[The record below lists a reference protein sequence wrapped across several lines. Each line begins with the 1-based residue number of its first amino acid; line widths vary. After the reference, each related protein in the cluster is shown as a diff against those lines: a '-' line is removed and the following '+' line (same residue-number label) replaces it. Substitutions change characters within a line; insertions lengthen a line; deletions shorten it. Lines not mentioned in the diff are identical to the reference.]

1 MIGSDD
7 NNGTSN
13 PTKLLQM
20 FFHDYTRKLI
30 GVVAVSWSIRNA
42 QKGSLPLQHYCNKYF
57 NARMELKECKILR
70 VHVPSVASV
79 VLLTLLGPL
88 LELLR
93 CLWLIQRVDAPLG
106 QLKKK
111 TLEKRFFSEHQI
123 ILLCCHS
130 VNRYLREESRVCEMT
145 ASDMSKRTTEQSAS
159 VEYNTQRP
167 RNTALYVRPN
177 GICFVEKA
185 SNKLPI
191 CKVAEL
197 SWMQWVCRII
207 CSKAEYNRRFYCKT

>member
-1 MIGSDD
+1 MQ
-7 NNGTSN
+7 N
-13 PTKLLQM
+13 PTGSCSLSGLGCAADVVGTIVGAASLLVT
-20 FFHDYTRKLI
+20 DPTGRRS
-30 GVVAVSWSIRNA
+30 AWTA
-42 QKGSLPLQHYCNKYF
+42 
-57 NARMELKECKILR
+57 E
-70 VHVPSVASV
+70 
-79 VLLTLLGPL
+79 
-88 LELLR
+88 
-93 CLWLIQRVDAPLG
+93 
-106 QLKKK
+106 KK